1 MDFSFTE
8 EQEMLRDSVVKLMAK
23 HAPPEA
29 LRKWDRER
37 TYPEDL
43 YQEWAKAGLLRLPFP
58 EIVGGL
64 GGSAL
69 DLAIVVYEL
78 SRVSTDVGMAFG
90 GSIFCGLN
98 VLRKGTDEQRAH
110 WLPKLLNGDIKFS
123 IGISEPDAGSDVG
136 NIRTTA
142 VRDGDRY
149 IVNGQKLWT
158 TGAGLKDST
167 ICAYVKTDTKVHYRK
182 GMTHILIDNT
192 MPGVELRK
200 LNMLGRRSVGTY
212 EVFLKDVSVPADRV
226 IGSEG
231 GGWDCLM
238 GGLQYERAVSSAGN
252 CGGAQAVF
260 DLAKSYAAERVQFG
274 QPIGSFQAIGHMLAD
289 METEIEAGKMLTW
302 RANWLVSQR
311 RDALKEITHA
321 KLFTSE
327 MYTRHANMGVQ
338 IMGGYG
344 LNQDFDM
351 ERYLRDSRSA
361 TIAAGTSQTQRN
373 LLVNLMGLKSSK

>member
-23 HAPPEA
+23 HAPRES

-37 TYPEDL
+37 KYPEEL
-43 YQEWAKAGLLRLPFP
+43 YQAWVEAGLLRLPFP
-58 EIVGGL
+58 EKVGGL
-64 GGSAL
+64 GASAL
-69 DLAIVVYEL
+69 DLALVVYEL
-78 SRVSTDVGMAFG
+78 SRVSTDVSMAFG

-98 VLRKGTDEQRAH
+98 VLRKGTDAQRAH
-110 WLPKLLNGDIKFS
+110 WIPKLLDGEIKFC

-136 NIRTTA
+136 NIRTYA
-142 VRDGDRY
+142 VKDGDRY

-158 TGAGLKDST
+158 TGAGLEHSV
-167 ICAYVKTDTKVHYRK
+167 ICAYVKTDRAAHYRK
-182 GMTHILIDNT
+182 GMTHILIDND
-192 MPGVELRK
+192 MPGVEMRK
-200 LNMLGRRSVGTY
+200 LDMLGRRSVGTY
-212 EVFLKDVSVPADRV
+212 EVFFKDVSVPADRV
-226 IGSEG
+226 IGGEG

-252 CGGAQAVF
+252 CGGAQAIV
-260 DLAKSYAAERVQFG
+260 DLATNYARERIQFG

-289 METEIEAGKMLTW
+289 METELEAGKMLTW
-302 RANWLVSQR
+302 RANWLVSQG
-311 RDALKEITHA
+311 RDALREITHA

-327 MYTRHANMGVQ
+327 MYARHANMGVQ

-344 LNQDFDM
+344 LNQEFDM
-351 ERYLRDSRSA
+351 ERYLRDSRST

-373 LLVNLMGLKSSK
+373 LLANLMGMKSKT

>member
-1 MDFSFTE
+1 MDFGFTE

-37 TYPEDL
+37 AYPEDL
-43 YQEWAKAGLLRLPFP
+43 YQAWAEAGLLRLPFP
-58 EIVGGL
+58 ERVGGL

-69 DLAIVVYEL
+69 DVALVVYEL
-78 SRVSTDVGMAFG
+78 SRVSTDVTMAFG

-98 VLRKGTDEQRAH
+98 ILRKGTDEQRAH
-110 WLPKLLNGDIKFS
+110 WLPNLLGGEIKFA

-136 NIRTTA
+136 ALRTTA

-149 IVNGQKLWT
+149 VVNGQKLWT
-158 TGAGLKDST
+158 TGAGLKNSV
-167 ICAYVKTDTKVHYRK
+167 ICAYVKTDTKAHYRK
-182 GMTHILIDNT
+182 GMTHILIDANT
-192 MPGVELRK
+192 PGVELRK

-212 EVFLKDVSVPADRV
+212 EIFLKDVSVPADRV
-226 IGSEG
+226 IGGEG

-252 CGGAQAVF
+252 CGGSQAVF

-289 METEIEAGKMLTW
+289 METELEAGKMLTW

-311 RDALKEITHA
+311 KDALKEITHA

-327 MYTRHANMGVQ
+327 MYARHANMGVQ

-344 LNQDFDM
+344 LNEDFDM
-351 ERYLRDSRSA
+351 QRYLRDSRST

-373 LLVNLMGLKSSK
+373 LLANLMGLKSSK